1 MLKRITEF
9 EKLFYDLQS
18 TNSRLDKEYMIYI
31 FKRVHPEYIEDLHHI
46 LETLDNKHPIGWTFT
61 PSTYCFIGSFENIKE
76 ILQYLETYKEENSLN
91 REAVSIAEDVVGVY
105 GAFIEPI
112 VNRTLRLGIG
122 KSLLPKNKLSPM
134 LAKKYEGQQL
144 GDVVVT
150 EKLDGNRCIAYY
162 EDGKWNYVSRNGK
175 SLTVD
180 FDMTGLPTDIIYDGE
195 ILGIEQTKRSI
206 KRCENAFN
214 SSVSKQNDEQLLF
227 NETSGLINSKSIN
240 KNLIYNLFDIIVDDK
255 YEERRKFL
263 NTLKPQN
270 DLRILPVL
278 YKGSNTE
285 IVNSLLDNMCKMG
298 GEGIM
303 LNLQGKSYENKRSN
317 ALLKYKQVQY
327 CDMLVT
333 GLYEGK
339 GKYEGLCGGI
349 FCYLMT
355 EDGKTVNCEVG
366 SGLSD
371 DQRYDWAMNEQEIVG
386 KIVQIGYHEMTQDRY
401 NIGTKS
407 YSLRFPRL
415 ISIREDKNITSEF

>member
-1 MLKRITEF
+1 MRT
-9 EKLFYDLQS
+9 
-18 TNSRLDKEYMIYI
+18 
-31 FKRVHPEYIEDLHHI
+31 H
-46 LETLDNKHPIGWTFT
+46 
-61 PSTYCFIGSFENIKE
+61 
-76 ILQYLETYKEENSLN
+76 
-91 REAVSIAEDVVGVY
+91 SI
-105 GAFIEPI
+105 P
-112 VNRTLRLGIG
+112 
-122 KSLLPKNKLSPM
+122 
-134 LAKKYEGQQL
+134 
-144 GDVVVT
+144 
-150 EKLDGNRCIAYY
+150 
-162 EDGKWNYVSRNGK
+162 
-175 SLTVD
+175 
-180 FDMTGLPTDIIYDGE
+180 
-195 ILGIEQTKRSI
+195 
-206 KRCENAFN
+206 
-214 SSVSKQNDEQLLF
+214 SVSKQNDEQLLF
-227 NETSGLINSKSIN
+227 NETSGLINSKSLN

-415 ISIREDKNITSEF
+415 ISIREDKKYNEVSFKLEGIMKQKRILTKKQRIKRCNNCSKVKIIETSGTVKCRGITGGADLFIESTYYL